1 MPASVP
7 VSTKLLGPQK
17 YSGKQFRN
25 VSATGSM
32 HMVDQSLPAACN
44 LWVEF
49 FFAFVTFHPGL
60 RKTRSPRRNN
70 RCTLWSYQACVMMMQ
85 ALHVISS
92 NLCPKYAWPYMW
104 TRTSEAL
111 DVRYD
116 LIWVSTAV
124 CYAVTC
130 YDFKGFTI
138 PNAQRVISKFIL
150 QWSRDITNLLCCD
163 LWGHCSI
170 DLSTRTTRNTSE
182 T

>member
-1 MPASVP
+1 MFQPLDLCIWLINHCPQPAICELS
-7 VSTKLLGPQK
+7 
-17 YSGKQFRN
+17 
-25 VSATGSM
+25 
-32 HMVDQSLPAACN
+32 
-44 LWVEF
+44 F